1 MQEAFRRIP
10 VRKQRW
16 KYWCSTALVK
26 RSNAPWMERTK
37 IMKRMGFRYYILYVY
52 IYTVYI
58 YGILMG
64 LWFSMG
70 LSWDFDGIVRGFWWD
85 YNRSILTDSI
95 YRSPWG
101 NPTPI
106 SWRVFIS
113 DKDWSLWV
121 IIHPKNNLL
130 ITGDHPQLGFAI
142 GNAPLVISLNGVYGI
157 GSTRLSTLDSLDS
170 LDIHGC
176 QTNEERLT
184 ARRDENQHHEK
195 HAFAQAAFTCLR
207 TLLTLEQ
214 QISENLD
221 AQNYPCFPFW
231 GPTKTLKTRRSKR
244 PLQWLK

>member
-1 MQEAFRRIP
+1 M
-10 VRKQRW
+10 
-16 KYWCSTALVK
+16 
-26 RSNAPWMERTK
+26 
-37 IMKRMGFRYYILYVY
+37 Y
-52 IYTVYI
+52 IYIYSIYI
-58 YGILMG
+58 YQ
-64 LWFSMG
+64 
-70 LSWDFDGIVRGFWWD
+70 WDFDGTLIFNGIIMRFWWDCSGIVRGFWWD

-157 GSTRLSTLDSLDS
+157 GFTRLSTLDSLDS

-176 QTNEERLT
+176 QSNEERLT

-214 QISENLD
+214 RISENLD
-221 AQNYPCFPFW
+221 AQKESQLENYPCFPFW